1 MVSNAFFFL
10 RSACLALVCLT
21 ITVVGTQ
28 AMPFGEEFSGAEHSF
43 HIVDGSLGNIH
54 AHHSHDMSDDKKDAH
69 AGHSDGCLTCL
80 CCVMDYQVTIA
91 DRSDESAAA
100 PPAEMRL
107 FAAHST
113 REPLVPDRPPQH
125 S

>member
-1 MVSNAFFFL
+1 
-10 RSACLALVCLT
+10 
-21 ITVVGTQ
+21 
-28 AMPFGEEFSGAEHSF
+28 MPFGEEISSAEDGF
-43 HIVDGSLGNIH
+43 HIVNGSPGNIH
-54 AHHSHDMSDDKKDAH
+54 AHHSHDMSDDKKDVH
-69 AGHSDGCLTCL
+69 AGHGDGCLTCL